1 MNGRIRKMRQHAAE
15 LRMELD
21 RYGYDYH
28 VLAAPLATDS
38 EYDRLFREKEQLED
52 VCEPK
57 LTGVA
62 VNLIYRKLAL
72 RQMVAKTE
80 YSRIEKR
87 KEEAK

>member
-1 MNGRIRKMRQHAAE
+1 MNGRIRKMRQRAGE

-38 EYDRLFREKEQLED
+38 EYDRLFREKEQLEY

-57 LTGVA
+57 FAGVA
-62 VNLIYRKLAL
+62 VNLRYRKLAF
-72 RQMVAKTE
+72 RADGGKDG
-80 YSRIEKR
+80 I
-87 KEEAK
+87 